1 MKKQK
6 LLVTVFAGLLF
17 LVGAGIAAAQS
28 RGGGGMGGGGGM
40 HGGGGWS
47 GGHGGSSWSGG
58 GGNWHGGGGNWNG
71 GWHGGGGN
79 WNGGWH
85 GGNWNNWRGGWH
97 GNVGVW
103 FGFPGTWWWPA
114 YYPYGAYPYYGYA
127 GYPYYGGYYGGGY
140 YGGGY
145 YGASVGDPGDVVYIQ
160 RDSAPA
166 APSAPAT
173 RRSGPG
179 EYSYYCIDPPGYYPQ
194 VPQCTRPWLKVVPDG
209 SPQPAP
215 IPQYQQ

>member
-17 LVGAGIAAAQS
+17 LVGAGMAAAQS
-28 RGGGGMGGGGGM
+28 RGGGMGGGGGM
-40 HGGGGWS
+40 HGGGM
-47 GGHGGSSWSGG
+47 GG
-58 GGNWHGGGGNWNG
+58 GGMQGGGGWHGGGGGWNG
-71 GWHGGGGN
+71 GWHGGGGS

-85 GGNWNNWRGGWH
+85 GGGWH
-97 GNVGVW
+97 GGTRFGVF

-114 YYPYGAYPYYGYA
+114 YYPYGAYPYYGYYGYG

-145 YGASVGDPGDVVYIQ
+145 YGASGGDPGDVVYVQ
-160 RDSAPA
+160 RDTAPA
-166 APSAPAT
+166 APSAPAM
-173 RRSGPG
+173 RSSPPG

-194 VPQCTRPWLKVVPDG
+194 VQQCTKAWLKVVPDG
-209 SPQPAP
+209 SPRPTP
-215 IPQYQQ
+215 VPQYSQ

>member
-6 LLVTVFAGLLF
+6 LLVTVFAALLF

-28 RGGGGMGGGGGM
+28 RGGGGHGGGMGGGGM
-40 HGGGGWS
+40 QGGGGWS

-58 GGNWHGGGGNWNG
+58 GWH
-71 GWHGGGGN
+71 GGGN

-85 GGNWNNWRGGWH
+85 GGNWNGGWH
-97 GNVGVW
+97 GGGWRGGVW

-140 YGGGY
+140 YG
-145 YGASVGDPGDVVYIQ
+145 ASTYGDPGDVVYIQ
-160 RDSAPA
+160 RDAAPA
-166 APSAPAT
+166 GPSAPAM
-173 RRSGPG
+173 RNSAPG

-194 VPQCTRPWLKVVPDG
+194 VQQCTKAWLKVVPDG
-209 SPQPAP
+209 SPRPTP
-215 IPQYQQ
+215 VPQYSQ